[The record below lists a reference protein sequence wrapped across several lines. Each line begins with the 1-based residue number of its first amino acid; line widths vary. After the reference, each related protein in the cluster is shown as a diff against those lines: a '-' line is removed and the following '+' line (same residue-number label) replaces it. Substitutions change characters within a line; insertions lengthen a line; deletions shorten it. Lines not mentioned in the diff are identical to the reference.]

1 LELEN
6 KHELIGD
13 VRGIGLMQGIEIVK
27 NKETK
32 EVAPN
37 ERDSII
43 EECLNN
49 GLITIGCG
57 SSSIRY
63 IPPLIIKKEEV
74 DIAIDIIDKA
84 ITNVEKNRNQHSK

>member
-1 LELEN
+1 LDLKN

-32 EVAPN
+32 DIAHA
-37 ERDSII
+37 ERDNII
-43 EECLNN
+43 EDCLNH

-57 SSSIRY
+57 LSSIRY
-63 IPPLIIKKEEV
+63 IPPLIIKKEEI

-84 ITNVEKNRNQHSK
+84 ITNVEKNKN